1 MIGFYGSTATL
12 PIETKSPPEA
22 VATYTS
28 CGRPDALYAGDAPAH
43 RSGPNAAYRTGS
55 NSAVFR
61 PAPDRAREN
70 AAVAANIRYIAFP
83 FRAFYTSQVRQTS
96 AQYNL
101 VFPIPGI
108 CINGGADTHV
118 RALAGPFT
126 TANT

>member
-43 RSGPNAAYRTGS
+43 RSEPDAAYGTGS
-55 NSAVFR
+55 NSAAFR

-70 AAVAANIRYIAFP
+70 AAHQRGEAGLRPMPLGLQRGGLAARRI
-83 FRAFYTSQVRQTS
+83 S
-96 AQYNL
+96 AGL
-101 VFPIPGI
+101 AWFPIPPP
-108 CINGGADTHV
+108 V
-118 RALAGPFT
+118 RNPIS
-126 TANT
+126 